1 MFENHTEDLLLSHW
15 GQHNVLPIRYILLS
29 INCWGCTYSFVPLV
43 RFTVNKHYWQVY
55 CEKYTYMWCYI
66 KNCYKGFT
74 SKHFLGVI
82 TVRNVCWPMQPSPPS
97 NPWGTDYWPDLPL
110 WIFWRLGQTGT
121 AQILLDVWI
130 LLCSIWVLDCLSKC
144 GRYQLCISKISLR
157 VSTRYVIQLWYI
169 QLDIL
174 VIHLDSYIH
183 GTCSTALR
191 LRVYS

>member
-1 MFENHTEDLLLSHW
+1 MPYREIIVHILNQITHFQCTYVFDYFQLSIDYLDMSCGILEGWEVLENHTEDLLLSHW
-15 GQHNVLPIRYILLS
+15 GQHNVLPIRYILLG

-55 CEKYTYMWCYI
+55 CERYTYIWCYI

-82 TVRNVCWPMQPSPPS
+82 TVRNVCWPMQPSPLS

-121 AQILLDVWI
+121 AQI
-130 LLCSIWVLDCLSKC
+130 
-144 GRYQLCISKISLR
+144 
-157 VSTRYVIQLWYI
+157 
-169 QLDIL
+169 
-174 VIHLDSYIH
+174 
-183 GTCSTALR
+183 
-191 LRVYS
+191 